1 MSAPQW
7 GHVAEWLRSGLQ
19 NRLHQFNSGRGLQSN
34 PLIFQPQPYSC
45 SADPACYRIAAI
57 CHSGRMIA
65 SSCITGYVAVEVKSD
80 PDLAR
85 RRDARTN
92 RHI

>member
-34 PLIFQPQPYSC
+34 PLIFQQQPHSRSVRLGSSANGLLTFRLQSASC
-45 SADPACYRIAAI
+45 REASTIATASA
-57 CHSGRMIA
+57 
-65 SSCITGYVAVEVKSD
+65 CIPGITWE
-80 PDLAR
+80 
-85 RRDARTN
+85 
-92 RHI
+92 